1 MGKVSSWVVLALLV
15 WVSTREHLTLVRLL
29 VLKFEVLIQVAPAF
43 YLGLNVP
50 AVRTAP
56 ILAGV
61 IAGLLTSLLLWS
73 KGVQL
78 GGLRRE
84 ETLGLLH
91 PLDAAKR
98 QQAGQ

>member
-1 MGKVSSWVVLALLV
+1 M
-15 WVSTREHLTLVRLL
+15 
-29 VLKFEVLIQVAPAF
+29 PAAT
-43 YLGLNVP
+43 

-78 GGLRRE
+78 AG
-84 ETLGLLH
+84 LH
-91 PLDAAKR
+91 PGVVGLMANLIVVACVQWLGPKKDAKTSA
-98 QQAGQ
+98 